1 MCTHWPQ
8 LMNDP
13 NSPAVSVIIPTFN
26 RKDMVSRLI
35 DSIVNS
41 SYKDLEI
48 IVVDDCS
55 TDGTPDHIRKNYP
68 GVHLTINTEKGY
80 LAGSR
85 NNGAK
90 MALGRYLLFIDDD
103 NELHPKCIEI
113 LSNFMDGNPKCGICG
128 PFIYYFGK
136 KDVVRFAGVTRV
148 GALTK
153 IVGLNM
159 KRERV
164 EKEFPEVNASD
175 DIPNSLMVRREIVYK
190 YGIYFDRKNFPIHY
204 DESDFAKRAI
214 SHGYQVFVLRSAET
228 YHDENIV
235 FGLDGLLRNLNLN
248 TPMRAYYTIRGKMM
262 FHKIYSSRPAFIA
275 IFLVSI
281 LPIALFEMTVILVFA
296 HGKEK
301 MDIAWSY
308 LKGIIDGF
316 LLERE

>member
-1 MCTHWPQ
+1 
-8 LMNDP
+8 MNDP
-13 NSPAVSVIIPTFN
+13 TGPKVSVIIPTFN
-26 RKDMVSRLI
+26 RKSMVSRLI
-35 DSIVNS
+35 DSVVNS

-55 TDGTPDHIRKNYP
+55 TDGTPEHVQKNYP
-68 GVHLTINTEKGY
+68 QVRLSINPEKGY

-90 MALGRYLLFIDDD
+90 MALGRYLFFIDDD

-128 PFIYYFGK
+128 PFIYYYNNK
-136 KDVVRFAGVTRV
+136 NVLRFAGCTRV

-153 IVGLNM
+153 IIGLNM
-159 KRERV
+159 ERDRA
-164 EKEFPEVNASD
+164 EKEFPEVNYSD
-175 DIPNSLMVRREIVYK
+175 DIPNSLMVRHEIVAK

-204 DESDFAKRAI
+204 DEADFAKRAI
-214 SHGYQVFVLRSAET
+214 SHGYQVFMLRSAET
-228 YHDENIV
+228 YHDENLV
-235 FGLDGLLRNLNLN
+235 FGLEGILRNLNLN
-248 TPMRAYYTIRGKMM
+248 TPLRAYYTIRGKML

-281 LPIALFEMTVILVFA
+281 LPIALFEMSLILVFA
-296 HGKEK
+296 RGKEK
-301 MDIAWSY
+301 MEIANSY

-316 LLERE
+316 RLERE